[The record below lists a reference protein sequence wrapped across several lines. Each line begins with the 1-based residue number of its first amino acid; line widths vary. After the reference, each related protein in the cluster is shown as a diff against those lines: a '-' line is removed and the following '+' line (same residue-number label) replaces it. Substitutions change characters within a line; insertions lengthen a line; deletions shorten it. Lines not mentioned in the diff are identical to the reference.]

1 MKFAVVGSAHDHIYE
16 FIEDMLKT
24 DGEFIG
30 VYNDNSPIALN
41 IAEKYGVPVFKSM
54 KNIFNTGVKIVGTSA
69 INNKKIDII
78 EWCNQYGVHVM
89 ADKPIVV
96 NLEQYE
102 RLVRVI
108 EKGKIEVGMMLSAH
122 FTSGV
127 YSVKKLIDEGLL
139 GNLVSIEIFNPHRL
153 TASKRPDWH
162 FEKEQ
167 NGGIIIDL
175 MVHSID
181 LFNWFTGSGI
191 VNYNGIVQK
200 TILKEKKDFYDST
213 QFIVCSKNGIS
224 GYLRADWH
232 MPDSHWTWGDLRI
245 FCSGTKGCLEARVL
259 GDPLTKRAV
268 IVFYQ
273 EGNET
278 RELPVEDCNNS
289 TTKDFV
295 KRVNNKSYL
304 ISHKDI
310 LETTRLCLAF
320 DKQAMRINL
329 FE

>member
-1 MKFAVVGSAHDHIYE
+1 MKFAVIGSAHGHIYE

-24 DGEFIG
+24 GGEFIG
-30 VYNDNSPIALN
+30 VYNDNSQIALN

-54 KNIFNTGVKIVGTSA
+54 ENIFNTGVKIVGTSA
-69 INNKKIDII
+69 IPNKRIDII
-78 EWCNQYGVHVM
+78 ERCNQYGVHVI

-108 EKGKIEVGMMLSAH
+108 EKGKIEVGMMLTTRFMSE
-122 FTSGV
+122 V
-127 YSVKKLIDEGLL
+127 YSVKKIIDEGLL
-139 GNLVSIEIFNPHRL
+139 GHLVSIEIFNPHRL

-167 NGGIIIDL
+167 NGSIIIDL

-181 LFNWFTGSGI
+181 LFNWFTGSEI
-191 VNYNGIVQK
+191 VNYNGVAQK
-200 TILKEKKDFYDST
+200 TILKEKKSFYDSA

-224 GYLRADWH
+224 GYLRVNWH

-259 GDPLTKRAV
+259 GDPLTKKPV

-273 EGNET
+273 EGNKT
-278 RELPVEDCNNS
+278 RRVPVKECNNS
-289 TTKDFV
+289 VTKDFI
-295 KRVNNKSYL
+295 KRINGESYL

-310 LETTRLCLAF
+310 LDTTRLCLSF
-320 DKQAMRINL
+320 DKQVMRINL